1 MPKIDLA
8 NVEVIRRLVYP
19 EPFYRETDGYEGQRV
34 GNAAG
39 LTQFGVNR
47 AVLPPG
53 GRTALRH
60 WHEAEDEFVIVV
72 SGKVMLRDETA
83 RRCFVPATAPVSGQ
97 ARRMATPSRTG
108 RTSLPCCS
116 RSGRAQLTRSCIIR
130 MLICGSSGATMKET
144 GSARTERPT
153 IKGWLS
159 NAAFG
164 DPAGTVQLEYKHRDC
179 HQPGKQPVGDQFLA
193 AVFHVRPVDP
203 VHEQECDTGQHDKD
217 QTD

>member
-19 EPFYRETDGYEGQRV
+19 EPFYRETEGYEGQRV

-72 SGKVMLRDETA
+72 SGEVVLRDDGGETLLRA
-83 RRCFVPATAPVSGQ
+83 GDCAGFRAGEA
-97 ARRMATPSRTG
+97 MATPLRTG

-116 RSGRAQLTRSCIIR
+116 RSGRAQLTRPCIIR
-130 MLICGSSGATMKET
+130 MSICGSSGATMQET
-144 GSARTERPT
+144 GSARTARPT

>member
-19 EPFYRETDGYEGQRV
+19 EPFYRETEGYVGQRV

-72 SGKVMLRDETA
+72 SGEVVLRDDDGETLLCAGDCAGFRAGEANGHAIENRSDEPAVLFEIGSRLADETVHYPDVDLRLERRNNA
-83 RRCFVPATAPVSGQ
+83 RNW
-97 ARRMATPSRTG
+97 
-108 RTSLPCCS
+108 
-116 RSGRAQLTRSCIIR
+116 IR
-130 MLICGSSGATMKET
+130 KDGS
-144 GSARTERPT
+144 PT

-203 VHEQECDTGQHDKD
+203 VHEQECDTGKHDKD